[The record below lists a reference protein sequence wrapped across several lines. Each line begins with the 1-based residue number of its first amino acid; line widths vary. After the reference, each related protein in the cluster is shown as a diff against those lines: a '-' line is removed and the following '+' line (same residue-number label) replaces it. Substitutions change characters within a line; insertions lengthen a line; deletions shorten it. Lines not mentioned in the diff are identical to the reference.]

1 MKVDAS
7 IQFSDSHEGEKKQYN
22 ILTRIQTIQKKEASD
37 ETKEILSK
45 LESKFNNDYFELSK
59 RLSCSE
65 SDIENV
71 MNGKLEKN
79 KLLRLEAEIK
89 ALYKHSQMLEMQKEE
104 PLPEQPITNE
114 MSEIERKELESLR
127 RKIKTLRTEFGSLNS
142 KHESLKESL
151 QE

>member
-1 MKVDAS
+1 
-7 IQFSDSHEGEKKQYN
+7 
-22 ILTRIQTIQKKEASD
+22 
-37 ETKEILSK
+37 
-45 LESKFNNDYFELSK
+45 
-59 RLSCSE
+59 
-65 SDIENV
+65 

-79 KLLRLEAEIK
+79 KLLRLEAEIR

-127 RKIKTLRTEFGSLNS
+127 RKIKTLRTEFGSLNT
-142 KHESLKESL
+142 KHETLKESL